1 MFMYHHGAMRPGW
14 IDKVCH
20 SMNKVTNHI
29 ISNCCLPDFFDKTLE
44 GDAGEEAKDLLVSTV
59 T

>member
-1 MFMYHHGAMRPGW
+1 MSLYEQG
-14 IDKVCH
+14 DK
-20 SMNKVTNHI
+20 SHI